1 MDAGDPELW
10 GVFPGIPGDRALPS
24 PSPTANLAGIWK
36 GNGQRFKPLP
46 CQRFFYFSS
55 FALRGGVMLN
65 RESPVKGIIK
75 SLGLVF
81 GDIGTSPIYTITVVF
96 LLTKPTEAN
105 VIGILS
111 LIAWTM
117 TVLVTLEYAWLAMS
131 LGKKGEGGTI
141 VLKEILVPLLRKGR
155 QVSFITLLSF
165 IGISLLIGDGV
176 ITPAIS
182 ILSAVE
188 GSLLIPG
195 FEKLSQGVLILIAAI
210 IAIVLFSF
218 QRKGTEKVAWAFGPL
233 MVIWF
238 LSLSVSGM
246 ISLIH
251 TPFVIKALNPYYAFK
266 FLVDNGISGFF
277 ILSEVFLCATGGEAL
292 YADMG
297 HLGRKPIV
305 RAWYFVFFALLINYF
320 GQGAFLIEHP
330 DAKSTLFEMI
340 FHQTHVLYVPFLIL
354 SILATVIAS
363 QAMISGM
370 FSIVYQ
376 GITTHIMPMFKIEF
390 TSTELRSQIY
400 IGLVNWFLL
409 ISVLIVMYIFKES
422 HKLAAAYGL
431 AVTGTMTLTGIMM
444 TWIFHLRRKNSLAFI
459 SLIITLAD
467 IAYLLSNTYKI
478 PHGGYWS
485 IIIGTLPFLV
495 IMIFTKGQ
503 KRLYRNLK
511 AIPLEEFL
519 ERYHLAYRTRNKLK
533 GTALFFLKDP
543 KEIPPFMIR
552 SMFINN
558 ILYEESIL
566 VRIIKRDDP
575 FGVTGFFKEDLGNG
589 LRIFE
594 IQAGY
599 MEVPDIEEIL
609 KEAGIQE
616 NTIFYGL
623 EDIVTENPVWK
634 IFSIIKR
641 LNPSFVQFYKL
652 PSHKLHG
659 VMTRVEM

>member
-1 MDAGDPELW
+1 
-10 GVFPGIPGDRALPS
+10 
-24 PSPTANLAGIWK
+24 
-36 GNGQRFKPLP
+36 
-46 CQRFFYFSS
+46 
-55 FALRGGVMLN
+55 MLN

-81 GDIGTSPIYTITVVF
+81 GDIGTSPIYTLTVVF

-105 VIGILS
+105 VMGVLS
-111 LIAWTM
+111 LIVWTM
-117 TVLVTLEYAWLAMS
+117 AVLVTIEYAWLAMS

-155 QVSFITLLSF
+155 QVSFISLLSF

-195 FEKLSQGVLILIAAI
+195 FEKMSQGALLIFAGLIA
-210 IAIVLFSF
+210 IALFSF
-218 QRKGTEKVAWAFGPL
+218 QRKGTEKIAWTFGPI
-233 MVIWF
+233 MVVWF
-238 LSLSVSGM
+238 LCLSVSGI
-246 ISLIH
+246 ISMLH
-251 TPFVIKALNPYYAFK
+251 TPYIIKAINPYYAIK
-266 FLVDNGISGFF
+266 FLIENGIAGFF

-297 HLGRKPIV
+297 HLRREPIV
-305 RAWYFVFFALLINYF
+305 RAWYFVFFALLLNYL

-330 DAKSTLFEMI
+330 HAKSTLFEMI
-340 FHQTHVLYVPFLIL
+340 LHQAPSLYVPFLIL

-409 ISVLIVMYIFKES
+409 ISVLIVMFEFRES
-422 HKLAAAYGL
+422 HRLAAAYGL
-431 AVTGTMTLTGIMM
+431 AVSGTMTLTGIMM
-444 TWIFHLRRKNSLAFI
+444 TWIFHLRKKNHLAFV
-459 SLIITLAD
+459 SLLITIID
-467 IAYLLSNTYKI
+467 VVYLLSNSYKI

-485 IIIGTLPFLV
+485 IIIGAIPFLL
-495 IMIFTKGQ
+495 IMIYTRGQ
-503 KRLYRNLK
+503 KMLYKNLK
-511 AIPLEEFL
+511 AIQLNNFL
-519 ERYHLAYRTRNKLK
+519 ERYNLAYSTRNKLK

-558 ILYEESIL
+558 ILYEDNIL
-566 VRIIKRDDP
+566 VTIIKRDDP
-575 FGVTGFFKEDLGNG
+575 VGVTGFFKEDLGNG

-594 IQAGY
+594 IQCGY
-599 MEVPDIEEIL
+599 MEVPDIEEVL
-609 KEAGIQE
+609 REAGIEE

-623 EDIVTENPVWK
+623 EDIVTDNIIWK
-634 IFSIIKR
+634 IFAIIKR
-641 LNPSFVQFYKL
+641 LNPAFVQFYKL